1 MEGIQHRTIKVNGI
15 NMHVAEKGQGP
26 VWSYSS
32 TASRSSGT
40 PGGTKSTPWPSRLP
54 SCGAGP
60 PRLRRHGSA
69 DRPFELHVFPRGR
82 RSRGAVGRRSRRPGE
97 GVRGRARLGCEHRL
111 VSLPVSAGPGKGD
124 IEAEFSQIGTARVM
138 KELLTNRHPGPLFL
152 PKGKGFGHPLDD
164 PIALPSWLSED
175 DVNYYASFFE
185 KKGFTG
191 GINYYRNLDR
201 NWELHPGLGLK

>member
-1 MEGIQHRTIKVNGI
+1 MMMDKLCTRVQE
-15 NMHVAEKGQGP
+15 P
-26 VWSYSS
+26 
-32 TASRSSGT
+32 
-40 PGGTKSTPWPSRLP
+40 
-54 SCGAGP
+54 
-60 PRLRRHGSA
+60 
-69 DRPFELHVFPRGR
+69 
-82 RSRGAVGRRSRRPGE
+82 
-97 GVRGRARLGCEHRL
+97 
-111 VSLPVSAGPGKGD
+111 GD
-124 IEAEFSQIGTARVM
+124 IEAEFAQIGTARVM

-201 NWELHPGLGLK
+201 YVLQSMLEFIPKN